1 MRERLDAVSPGAFR
15 AGVLL
20 HTGPQ
25 HVKIGDRLFMAPID
39 TLWHHPPPR
48 GLSRMAKPWPE
59 RLRRVSR

>member
-39 TLWHHPPPR
+39 TLWHHPPPP
-48 GLSRMAKPWPE
+48 GAEPNGE
-59 RLRRVSR
+59 AVA